1 MRRMPIN
8 KNTRIK
14 DTMLSCVAKQS
25 QDYDA
30 GAGKIISQIVD
41 FAALQ
46 TDNCRTKCRKLA
58 VFDNT
63 GFLSVTEFYGRVD
76 RIKNNAG

>member
-1 MRRMPIN
+1 MPIN

-63 GFLSVTEFYGRVD
+63 GFLSVTELYGRVD